1 MMSKQDEL
9 CLIAQ
14 PKLIVR
20 VGRRAMLECAVDAAL
35 GASLVGALAGNVA
48 AAPQQKAPTP
58 AATGPGIRRIVTGH
72 NAKGK
77 SYVVSDTVVTGSQL
91 YATGD
96 NPLGTGNPGDPME
109 HMAST
114 MTRLDPPTVGASAST
129 HVYMPPWQADMKP
142 VWHRTMTLDYNFLI
156 SGEMVLML
164 EEGEVTLTN
173 PGDVV
178 VQRNTN
184 HAWRNGSSTKPLIW
198 VAVLVRISDKA

>member
-1 MMSKQDEL
+1 MSKREEPS
-9 CLIAQ
+9 LIAQ
-14 PKLIVR
+14 PKMIVT
-20 VGRRAMLECAVDAAL
+20 VSRRTVLERAVDAAL
-35 GASLVGALAGNVA
+35 GASLVGALAGDIS
-48 AAPQQKAPTP
+48 AAPQQKTPAPT
-58 AATGPGIRRIVTGH
+58 ATGPGIRRIVTGH
-72 NAKGK
+72 NANGK
-77 SYVVSDTVVTGSQL
+77 SYVVSDTVVTGSMV

-129 HVYMPPWQADMKP
+129 HVYMPPWKPDMKP

-184 HAWRNGSSTKPLIW
+184 HAWRNGSSTKPLMW
-198 VAVLVRISDKA
+198 VAVLVRIPDKA